1 MAEHMSND
9 DMSFHDLVEAL
20 GTHVKRPRTADS
32 ESSTQTGKGRSKHRS
47 NFSDSSRKS
56 EQDAS
61 LVQML
66 AKLCLRQEDMINA
79 MCLDRSFL
87 LFLQAGK
94 GSILPTMLT
103 ASKEW
108 HTQKQQ
114 AGVTCPLRQVLFLKV
129 VEELVQRIG
138 RLNVE
143 DSADALC
150 TNLRSKQILNAQNEW
165 NYMSWDQQAKC
176 LRPTKQE
183 PLSFV
188 RVREIL
194 TLLTRLGA
202 NTELIHKFA
211 PMKPMNQEGI
221 QEDSQLVIPW
231 RLDISLR
238 SPESHQMFGA
248 LMALCGNGMGQMVL
262 LRIRT
267 TSLQRSPLA
276 QAIARQVRT

>member
-1 MAEHMSND
+1 
-9 DMSFHDLVEAL
+9 
-20 GTHVKRPRTADS
+20 
-32 ESSTQTGKGRSKHRS
+32 
-47 NFSDSSRKS
+47 
-56 EQDAS
+56 
-61 LVQML
+61 ML

-114 AGVTCPLRQVLFLKV
+114 ARVTCPLRQVLFLKV

-150 TNLRSKQILNAQNEW
+150 ANLRSKQILNAQNER

-176 LRPTKQE
+176 LRPTNLE
-183 PLSFV
+183 PTPS
-188 RVREIL
+188 
-194 TLLTRLGA
+194 
-202 NTELIHKFA
+202 
-211 PMKPMNQEGI
+211 
-221 QEDSQLVIPW
+221 
-231 RLDISLR
+231 
-238 SPESHQMFGA
+238 
-248 LMALCGNGMGQMVL
+248 
-262 LRIRT
+262 
-267 TSLQRSPLA
+267 
-276 QAIARQVRT
+276 

>member
-20 GTHVKRPRTADS
+20 GTHVKRPRTTDS

-47 NFSDSSRKS
+47 NFSDSSRRS

-79 MCLDRSFL
+79 MCLDCNFL

-150 TNLRSKQILNAQNEW
+150 ANLRSKQILNAQNER

-176 LRPTKQE
+176 LRPTNLE
-183 PLSFV
+183 PTPS
-188 RVREIL
+188 
-194 TLLTRLGA
+194 
-202 NTELIHKFA
+202 
-211 PMKPMNQEGI
+211 
-221 QEDSQLVIPW
+221 
-231 RLDISLR
+231 
-238 SPESHQMFGA
+238 
-248 LMALCGNGMGQMVL
+248 
-262 LRIRT
+262 
-267 TSLQRSPLA
+267 
-276 QAIARQVRT
+276 